1 MRYHLRE
8 YKFDEGHILQ
18 GYFVGRLKAKNV
30 FYCYELKS
38 EIKSYIF
45 VEINCD
51 REPLPQDTRQ
61 AYSCVDP
68 A

>member
-1 MRYHLRE
+1 M
-8 YKFDEGHILQ
+8 
-18 GYFVGRLKAKNV
+18 
-30 FYCYELKS
+30 S

-51 REPLPQDTRQ
+51 RDPLPQDTRQ
-61 AYSCVDP
+61 AYSCIDP